1 MSPGRDQNMKILQH
15 PALRQSLGLVTG
27 LAVGIVGAI
36 LFQQSMPPPEGSVAE
51 DLAKVETELRG
62 AMKEIAALKADG
74 NSSSSR
80 RSVKDGMRSIAE
92 KLRNGEDVSFDDIF
106 WSMKPWLRDISPL
119 FNRMRELEQGDNFDS
134 LAGEFARKYDLS
146 EADRE
151 SLKQWFIEK
160 GKVNAREFDEVIFSE
175 TSGFVDFMRV
185 SQFDERNTEGIDE
198 FMEARMEGEALEE
211 FKADRLEERIESVE
225 AEADR
230 RLQRLHDVVELDN
243 DQIDEM
249 FVVLARGSSQY
260 REGMEFGGV
269 DAATSPI
276 EQGARDEAI
285 REAFR
290 RCAPAMM
297 QTTLICGLGIMVLV
311 QSDFITTCRFAV
323 LIFLLLALALPG
335 DLVLLPAILASPL
348 GKYFRSSKRADGR
361 LRAEK
366 APLPPAIDGMT
377 D

>member
-1 MSPGRDQNMKILQH
+1 MKLLNH
-15 PALRQSLGLVTG
+15 PALRQSLGLATG
-27 LAVGIVGAI
+27 LIVGIVGAV
-36 LFQQSMPPPEGSVAE
+36 LFQQSMPPPKGSVEEQLDEKDA
-51 DLAKVETELRG
+51 ELRK
-62 AMKEIAALKADG
+62 AEAVIAALKADG
-74 NSSSSR
+74 KSPKSR

-92 KLRNGEDVSFDDIF
+92 RLRNGEDVSFDDIF

-119 FNRMRELEQGDNFDS
+119 FNRMREMEQGDNFDA

-151 SLKQWFIEK
+151 SLKKWFTER
-160 GKVNAREFDEVIFSE
+160 GKKNAQEYDEVIFSE
-175 TSGFVDFMRV
+175 TSGFVDFVRV
-185 SQFDERNTEGIDE
+185 TQFDQRNTEGLDE

-269 DAATSPI
+269 DAATSSI
-276 EQGARDEAI
+276 EPGERDAAI
-285 REAFR
+285 REVLRPDQEVKYEQYQSVKR
-290 RCAPAMM
+290 RE
-297 QTTLICGLGIMVLV
+297 
-311 QSDFITTCRFAV
+311 
-323 LIFLLLALALPG
+323 
-335 DLVLLPAILASPL
+335 
-348 GKYFRSSKRADGR
+348 
-361 LRAEK
+361 AEK
-366 APLPPAIDGMT
+366 EMGRMGLTLPKDWQLLDDEGF
-377 D
+377 